1 MASRRISLGR
11 LAPALAAAVLA
22 PFVLAGGPAL
32 AQEGGGMP
40 QLNATNYPPVLVWL
54 AILFVI
60 LYVVL
65 ARVTLP
71 RIGAAL
77 QLRADRIKDD
87 LDRAASLKDE
97 TERIVAAYEKARAE
111 ARNQAA
117 AVSRDAAAALAKTA
131 SERQAKVSG
140 DLAAKIKS
148 AEDNIQAARDRAM
161 GEIRTVAADIAADA
175 TRRLVGLT
183 VAPADAQQAVA
194 AVLKERA

>member
-11 LAPALAAAVLA
+11 LGTALAAALLA
-22 PFVLAGGPAL
+22 AGPAL
-32 AQEGGGMP
+32 AQEGGGGGMP
-40 QLNATNYPPVLVWL
+40 QLNAANYPPVLVWL
-54 AILFVI
+54 AILFVF
-60 LYVVL
+60 LYVVM

-77 QLRADRIKDD
+77 QLRADRIKGD
-87 LDRAASLKDE
+87 LDRAASLKEE
-97 TERIVAAYEKARAE
+97 TERIVAAYEKARTE

-117 AVSRDAAAALAKTA
+117 AVSRDTAAALAHKA
-131 SERQAKVSG
+131 AERQTKVSA
-140 DLAAKIKS
+140 DLAARIKS

-161 GEIRTVAADIAADA
+161 GEIRNVAADIATDA
-175 TRRLVGLT
+175 ARRLVGLT